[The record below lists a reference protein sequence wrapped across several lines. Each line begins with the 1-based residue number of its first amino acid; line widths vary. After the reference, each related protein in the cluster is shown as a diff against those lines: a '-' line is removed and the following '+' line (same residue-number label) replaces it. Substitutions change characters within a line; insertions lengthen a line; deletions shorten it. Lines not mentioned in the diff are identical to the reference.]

1 MNRRMQITIS
11 SQPPAGPP
19 VLAPRL
25 SFWQRFKLLLTGVGI
40 AVIAVTILV
49 AALVLGSILAT
60 LVGIILL
67 ILVVA
72 IAIKVALKRARR
84 RV

>member
-11 SQPPAGPP
+11 SRPPDGPP
-19 VLAPRL
+19 VLSPRL
-25 SFWQRFKLLLTGVGI
+25 TFWQRFKLLLAGVGI
-40 AVIAVTILV
+40 AVIAVAILV

-60 LVGIILL
+60 LVGIVLL
-67 ILVVA
+67 ILAVA